1 MAKQTDP
8 ITLWRNIVQAG
19 GVQAFVN
26 LQLRER
32 GFLVERRETDGM
44 SERELEQYKK
54 QLRAEAEELRKIKKE
69 TWLAYKA
76 NHIVHLGEGIYWNDE
91 SGRKDKWDAPHAE
104 ERAAENEL
112 PPLDTPQQLAEALG
126 LTVAHLRWL
135 AYHREAATRI
145 HYYRFTIPKRDGS
158 ERPIWAPMKKLKAAQ
173 QWILRNVVEK
183 LMVHGAVHGF
193 LAGRSTLTNA
203 ARHTDAKTVVK
214 MDIKSFFPTITLP
227 RVKGVFR
234 KAGYREQI
242 ATLLALLCTEA
253 PREIV
258 EHQGKTYYVA
268 MGPRCLPQGAPTS
281 PGLTNTLCLHMDN
294 RIAALAKKLGWRYS
308 RYADDLTFSLPADH
322 KGKPLLGKLLSFVK
336 RIVESEGFTL
346 NEEKTRVLRKGG
358 RQKITGLVVNGEG
371 EPRVPRKL
379 RRQLR
384 AAIHNLKNGK
394 GLKQGET
401 PARLRG
407 YVAYVHMTDPQL
419 GKKLLE
425 QLEQAQAPMET

>member
-26 LQLRER
+26 QQLQER
-32 GFLVERRETDGM
+32 GYLVERRETEGM

-54 QLRAEAEELRKIKKE
+54 QLRAEAEERRKIRKE
-69 TWLAYKA
+69 TWVAFKA
-76 NHIVHLGEGIYWNDE
+76 NHIVHLGEGIYWNDTPT
-91 SGRKDKWDAPHAE
+91 KDKWDVPHAE

-112 PPLDTPQQLAEALG
+112 PPLDSPQQLAEALG
-126 LTVAHLRWL
+126 LSISHLRWL

-145 HYYRFTIPKRDGS
+145 HYYRFTIPKRDGT

-173 QWILRNVVEK
+173 QWILRNIVEK
-183 LMVHGAVHGF
+183 LTVHGAVHGF

-203 ARHTDAKTVVK
+203 ARHTNAKIVVK
-214 MDIKSFFPTITLP
+214 MDIKGFFPTVTLP

-258 EHQGKTYYVA
+258 EHKGKTYFVA

-294 RIAALAKKLGWRYS
+294 RIASLAKKLGWRYS
-308 RYADDLTFSLPADH
+308 RYADDLTFSLPNNH
-322 KGKPLLGKLLSFVK
+322 KGKPFLGKLLGFIK
-336 RIVESEGFTL
+336 RIVESEGFAI
-346 NEEKTRVLRKGG
+346 NEEKTRVLRKG
-358 RQKITGLVVNGEG
+358 
-371 EPRVPRKL
+371 
-379 RRQLR
+379 
-384 AAIHNLKNGK
+384 
-394 GLKQGET
+394 
-401 PARLRG
+401 
-407 YVAYVHMTDPQL
+407 
-419 GKKLLE
+419 
-425 QLEQAQAPMET
+425 